1 MAGPTTSKRPQARPQ
16 YLIGSKNPG
25 RPQYLTGSKNPGRP
39 QYLTGSK
46 TTGTP
51 RRKTDEPRD
60 YFTGPSTTPA
70 KPAYKKRAKPA
81 KPVKPSYKK
90 RAKPI
95 QMRPVKPRRMTK

>member
-16 YLIGSKNPG
+16 YL
-25 RPQYLTGSKNPGRP
+25 RGSKNPGRP

-81 KPVKPSYKK
+81 KPAKPVKPSYKK

>member
-1 MAGPTTSKRPQARPQ
+1 MAKNGNGPTTSKRPQARPQ

-46 TTGTP
+46 TTM
-51 RRKTDEPRD
+51 R
-60 YFTGPSTTPA
+60 
-70 KPAYKKRAKPA
+70 
-81 KPVKPSYKK
+81 PVKPPSLK

-95 QMRPVKPRRMTK
+95 QMRPVK